1 MSSRGPDDR
10 DDGPRRTRRQGEP
23 PTPSGQQ
30 PEGNAAQET
39 REGDPSPG
47 RHDEARDPRGGGSP
61 PGARD
66 EPPTIAEETGER
78 ADPDAEPPVHRSA
91 PEQQGASPPGSER
104 PSASRASGPSPS
116 SPDNRRDRFGWPLP
130 EGMDSDTSAA
140 RPEPPATPPPD
151 DPSRP
156 AQSYNPYDT
165 SGWRVPPAPG
175 GPRGPDPGQIPVQPP
190 NPAAPPRG
198 GYSGQFP
205 APSPAPY
212 QPPRGPYSGQF
223 PASQPPPR
231 QSGPFTPVERGPDD
245 RRSGALPTVPD
256 AAYQSGSFAA
266 PPDPRSY
273 DPARSG
279 PIPQSPS
286 ISGAM
291 PQVQRSGQFAYP
303 NEVTSTG
310 SRRVIVAPDAGIG
323 SLLAD
328 RPALVSL
335 LAAAA
340 LAGAMIAFIALRY
353 THFPAQIALHFG
365 PAGSSQPTRIG
376 EKRELW
382 TIPFI
387 VGIVL
392 AADTALAW
400 AVYRF
405 DRFAARLLTLGG
417 ALVAAIAW
425 VVLLTVL
432 HR

>member
-1 MSSRGPDDR
+1 MSTQGPDNR
-10 DDGPRRTRRQGEP
+10 DDGAGRKRREDDAPAQSGEH
-23 PTPSGQQ
+23 
-30 PEGNAAQET
+30 PEENV
-39 REGDPSPG
+39 S
-47 RHDEARDPRGGGSP
+47 
-61 PGARD
+61 D

-78 ADPDAEPPVHRSA
+78 ADPDAEPPVHRDE
-91 PEQQGASPPGSER
+91 PEQQGAPQPGPGQ
-104 PSASRASGPSPS
+104 PSAWRASESSPS
-116 SPDNRRDRFGWPLP
+116 SSDNRRDRFGWPLP
-130 EGMDSDTSAA
+130 EGMDADTGAA
-140 RPEPPATPPPD
+140 RPELPAVAPRD

-165 SGWRVPPAPG
+165 SGWRVPPAPEA
-175 GPRGPDPGQIPVQPP
+175 PRGPYSGQMPVQPP
-190 NPAAPPRG
+190 NPDAPPRG

-205 APSPAPY
+205 TSSPAPY

-223 PASQPPPR
+223 PSPQPPPR
-231 QSGPFTPVERGPDD
+231 QSGPFTPVERPPDD
-245 RRSGALPTVPD
+245 RRSGTLPTVPD

-266 PPDPRSY
+266 PPDSGRY

-279 PIPQSPS
+279 PIPQSPA

-291 PQVQRSGQFAYP
+291 PQIQRSGQFAYP
-303 NEVTSTG
+303 GEVTSTG
-310 SRRVIVAPDAGIG
+310 SRRVIVAPDAGFG

-328 RPALVSL
+328 RPALASL
-335 LAAAA
+335 LAAAV

-353 THFPAQIALHFG
+353 THFPDQIALHFG